1 MTAWTYDSFQIGAVN
16 GSEEFRLGVSI
27 NFDMQGAKSIRV
39 YSNLSPYIYLK
50 FKIHVYNDFNQRKND
65 PRSDVGNWRN
75 YDKAWKKIFSR
86 LLEGISVRDLH
97 DYTI

>member
-1 MTAWTYDSFQIGAVN
+1 MN

-50 FKIHVYNDFNQRKND
+50 FKLIHVYNGFNQMKND
-65 PRSDVGNWRN
+65 PRSDVRN
-75 YDKAWKKIFSR
+75 
-86 LLEGISVRDLH
+86 
-97 DYTI
+97 